1 MYGKLIIITAPSG
14 SGKTSISK
22 YLLNQNLNLVFS
34 VSATTRPKR
43 ENEIDGKDY
52 YFLSKQDFKN
62 KIEEDQFLEWQEVYK
77 DIYYGTLKMEVENK
91 LSQGINIIVDV
102 DVLGGMNIKDYYQ
115 DRALALFVEPPSIET
130 LAKRLKNRGTETE
143 ESLKQRLDKA
153 TFELSFKSKFDA
165 VIVNDILEKAQQEA
179 LQIISHFFEKTDN
192 PQTHN
197 KSTI

>member
-62 KIEEDQFLEWQEVYK
+62 KIEEGQFLEWQEVYK

>member
-22 YLLNQNLNLVFS
+22 YLLNQKLNLVFS

-62 KIEEDQFLEWQEVYK
+62 KIEEGQFLEWQEVYK

-115 DRALALFVEPPSIET
+115 DRALALFVEPPSIEALT
-130 LAKRLKNRGTETE
+130 KRLKNRGTETE